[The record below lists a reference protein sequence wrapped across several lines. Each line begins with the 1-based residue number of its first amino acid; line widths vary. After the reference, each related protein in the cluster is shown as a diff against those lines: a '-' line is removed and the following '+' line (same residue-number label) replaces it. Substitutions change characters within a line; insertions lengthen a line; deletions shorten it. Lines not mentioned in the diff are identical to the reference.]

1 MKKSIVLSVAVAAL
15 VGISSSCYAGFGVP
29 GVKVPKAP
37 KAEKPAAAAD
47 SSKQSATIDLSDIT
61 QNQAQVLKY
70 MLGGLYAQ
78 ARSYQV
84 IQEAIGVAD
93 PELAQTVASLKGGK
107 TSDAKKAN
115 TIIKKKSTETMAA
128 IQAATAKKA
137 EVQVQKLAEAIKT
150 GKAYQQA
157 AIVNYGFVAV
167 NAPKALKEATGALKG
182 ITSNPMAASKLNGAM
197 NTYKLGIEIS
207 GAAQKVS
214 GEYDKMVDS
223 LKTDWG
229 VTQEALD
236 AAKSTDIQAV
246 ATDCINFIEGK

>member
-15 VGISSSCYAGFGVP
+15 VGISSSCYAGFGIP
-29 GVKVPKAP
+29 GVPKAP
-37 KAEKPAAAAD
+37 KAEKPAATASA
-47 SSKQSATIDLSDIT
+47 SNQSATVDLSDIT
-61 QNQAQVLKY
+61 NNQAQVLKY

-84 IQEAIGVAD
+84 IQEAMGVAD

-107 TSDAKKAN
+107 SSDAKKAN
-115 TIIKKKSTETMAA
+115 NILKKKSTETMAA
-128 IQAATAKKA
+128 VQSATVKKA

-157 AIVNYGFVAV
+157 AIVNYGFVAA

-182 ITSNPMAASKLNGAM
+182 IGSNPVAAGKVNGAM

-214 GEYDKMVDS
+214 GEYDKMVDA
-223 LKTDWG
+223 LKADWG

-236 AAKSTDIQAV
+236 AAKSPDVQAV
-246 ATDCINFIEGK
+246 ATDCMNFIEGK